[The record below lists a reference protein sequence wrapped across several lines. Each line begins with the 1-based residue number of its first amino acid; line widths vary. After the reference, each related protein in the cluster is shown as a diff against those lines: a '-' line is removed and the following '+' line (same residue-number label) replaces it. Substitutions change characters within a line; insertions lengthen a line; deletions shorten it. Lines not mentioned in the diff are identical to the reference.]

1 MVDIEILLSMDAVVP
16 VVLTVSLVEMV
27 PVYSMSTNLNIK
39 TKRNNRGNVR
49 INVILRPIRATIVA
63 VGKQ

>member
-39 TKRNNRGNVR
+39 TKRNNGGNVR